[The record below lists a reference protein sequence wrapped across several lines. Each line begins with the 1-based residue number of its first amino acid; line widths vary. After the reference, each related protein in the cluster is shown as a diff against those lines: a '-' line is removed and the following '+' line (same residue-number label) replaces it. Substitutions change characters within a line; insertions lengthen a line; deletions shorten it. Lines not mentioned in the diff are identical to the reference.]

1 MHISFEAKLTKALW
15 PLITVVGFVLKK
27 DAYAEN
33 NPILTFKLGGG
44 SLSWGYFASTGPGPC
59 SGQLQ
64 SDVILQYYTTLN
76 PEPPHTHLFGLPI
89 CDICHSH
96 KAVYG
101 M

>member
-1 MHISFEAKLTKALW
+1 MLFDICIFLSRQNPPK
-15 PLITVVGFVLKK
+15 LITVVGFVLKK

-33 NPILTFKLGGG
+33 NTILPLVLGPVQVNGN
-44 SLSWGYFASTGPGPC
+44 WA
-59 SGQLQ
+59 
-64 SDVILQYYTTLN
+64 SDVLLQYYTTLN

-89 CDICHSH
+89 GDICHSH